1 MGNKVISLL
10 FIFYSLFFFIGCEH
24 FLRRTNLSATEF
36 SKEDAGTSKQLLY
49 KRNVTDLENKLST
62 QQEKQLY
69 SKLLPWFT
77 NDEER
82 IQYLNLPRF
91 EDRQEWVQSTGIL
104 NRPNKVMQKFK
115 RVIEAQDIAI
125 GMPNE
130 FVKKSWGPP
139 LQIETSGNPLYKNEK
154 WKYLR
159 SLSSPEGFKQE
170 KRTVYFEGGKVV
182 GWETE

>member
-1 MGNKVISLL
+1 
-10 FIFYSLFFFIGCEH
+10 
-24 FLRRTNLSATEF
+24 
-36 SKEDAGTSKQLLY
+36 
-49 KRNVTDLENKLST
+49 
-62 QQEKQLY
+62 
-69 SKLLPWFT
+69 
-77 NDEER
+77 
-82 IQYLNLPRF
+82 LNQPRF